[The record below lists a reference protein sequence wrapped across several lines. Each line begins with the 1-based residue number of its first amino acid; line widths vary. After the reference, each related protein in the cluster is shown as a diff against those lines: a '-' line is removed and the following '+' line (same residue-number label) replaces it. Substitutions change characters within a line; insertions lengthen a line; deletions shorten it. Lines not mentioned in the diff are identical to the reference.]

1 MTKIEN
7 QHSDWLMIVPVSN
20 LSVTDSPPINGKCQ
34 VDQVTF
40 YSPLAL
46 DEFLHALP
54 LSNQLTPLKTSYI
67 LFQRDGLQANAFAVT
82 PQCGTPTD
90 LRRQCFFEVRQA
102 CHVLASTLPF
112 YGRRSQNFG
121 FNLHGYPM
129 HSAKYDSFLDLKS
142 AQYCGQWGK
151 RGLLQ
156 PFDLDQ
162 QWYNYIGRIKI
173 NQLFDRIQDTNL
185 DHHWR
190 RQISSAA
197 AMLGKSFISLEL
209 ADAFL
214 LDVIGL
220 ETLLTRPRERN
231 GKKLAQRIKG
241 LTGWHLKNENP
252 SYESEI
258 QEIHEIRCA
267 IVHDSDYGR
276 LTVEHLLRADIYLMN
291 ALLNIV
297 VNPNLFPDKNTMIGI
312 VDAWAQKE
320 DWQQQVK
327 PPNQLHWAGKKPSQ
341 RDLDLPLW

>member
-1 MTKIEN
+1 MTKIEH
-7 QHSDWLMIVPVSN
+7 QHSDWLIIVPVSN
-20 LSVTDSPPINGKCQ
+20 LSITDTPPINGKWQ

-40 YSPLAL
+40 YSPIGL
-46 DEFLHALP
+46 DQFLQTLP
-54 LSNQLTPLKTSYI
+54 VSNHLTPVKTSYI
-67 LFQRDGLQANAFAVT
+67 LFQRGGLQANAFAVT
-82 PQCGTPTD
+82 VQRGTPTD

-102 CHVLASTLPF
+102 CHILASTLPF

-121 FNLHGYPM
+121 FNLQGYPM

-142 AQYCGQWGK
+142 GQYCGQWGK
-151 RGLLQ
+151 RGLLL
-156 PFDLDQ
+156 PFQLDQ
-162 QWYNYIGRIKI
+162 QWHNYIWRIKI

-185 DHHWR
+185 DHNWR

-220 ETLLTRPRERN
+220 ETLLTTRNERN
-231 GKKLAQRIKG
+231 GKKLALRIKG
-241 LTGWHLKNENP
+241 LTAWHLKNENP
-252 SYESEI
+252 SYEAEI
-258 QEIHEIRCA
+258 KEIHEIRNA
-267 IVHDSDYGR
+267 IVHDSDYAR
-276 LTVEHLLRADIYLMN
+276 LTPEHLLRADIYLMN

-312 VDAWAQKE
+312 VDACARNENWQK
-320 DWQQQVK
+320 QFK
-327 PPNQLHWAGKKPSQ
+327 PPNELCWAGKKQWQ